1 MIIVFLTI
9 FDVKK
14 KKKKKL
20 FKKKKIKSYKNDN
33 CVFNNF

>member
-14 KKKKKL
+14 KKKKKIIL
-20 FKKKKIKSYKNDN
+20 KKIKSYKNDN